1 MLDTIGSMTENAI
14 LQLVQFDRGNN
25 HDGDGGLTG
34 GGMDNAPQPKLPL
47 TKYNLSRYVAF
58 FPDFQLDNGNVLRTN
73 DDVDDIFSTNYPPC
87 PNELKLCKNPKIP
100 NHDKAYSTDNNSS
113 TEDSLSFSSSEDNNE
128 HDALSND
135 ESDSKHSSYV

>member
-14 LQLVQFDRGNN
+14 LRSVQFDGGNN
-25 HDGDGGLTG
+25 HDGGLTG

-58 FPDFQLDNGNVLRTN
+58 FPDYQLDNGNVLRTTS
-73 DDVDDIFSTNYPPC
+73 DDDIFSTDYPPC
-87 PNELKLCKNPKIP
+87 PDGLKLRENPEIP

-113 TEDSLSFSSSEDNNE
+113 TEDSLSFSSSEDNE